1 MVDFRSEKRTIGNDK
16 RKYPRVEFRCNA
28 SVLGIDG
35 ILTITDLS
43 LGGIFI
49 EVKLSSKIPIGKI
62 VNLNLKFPTEKKVM
76 RLKAKVTNQTD
87 RGIGCQLTYDNE
99 RERKAIYKC
108 FDFVKDTLPVE

>member
-1 MVDFRSEKRTIGNDK
+1 MVDFRSEKRKIGYDK
-16 RKYPRVEFRCNA
+16 RKHPRVEFRCNA
-28 SVLGIDG
+28 SVFGVDG
-35 ILTITDLS
+35 VLTVTDLS
-43 LGGIFI
+43 LGGIFV
-49 EVKLSSKIPIGKI
+49 EVKLSSKISIGKS
-62 VNLNLKFPTEKKVM
+62 VNINLKLPTEKKVM